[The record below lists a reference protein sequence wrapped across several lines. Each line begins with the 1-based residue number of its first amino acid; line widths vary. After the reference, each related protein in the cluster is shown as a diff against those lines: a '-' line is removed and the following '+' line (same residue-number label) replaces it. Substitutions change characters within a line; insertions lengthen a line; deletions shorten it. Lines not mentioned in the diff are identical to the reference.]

1 MTSSKN
7 TKRAL
12 LASVL
17 SVALCCA
24 MLIGSTLAWFTD
36 SVVNS
41 GNVIQ
46 SGELKIQAFYYD
58 LEPGGSGFQIEGIN
72 NGNSFGFVEEMKKK
86 DLEIDGPVIEED
98 LWEPGIS
105 SAKMIEVKNIGNLAA
120 KVKIYFS
127 VFEDGLEKALWF
139 DLIPLSEKLE
149 PEKAFEKRPISELA
163 GDANGQEYYKIL
175 PNTSKKFLLVYGM
188 KEEAGNEF
196 QNKQFTANIHLL
208 ATQVPHEED
217 GFGDITYDD
226 RASVYVSTGEEF
238 VAALERASEQEYL
251 AILLKNDIDMAG
263 ITIPEALVM
272 RNVVIDGYGHTIS
285 NMTGNNLYCY
295 EGTDNGFRRI
305 TFENADVR
313 YGIFGYGPND
323 TSAATT
329 DKLWVNDV
337 HLKDCITYGGSFFS
351 HTGAD
356 AVVIKNSTVDA
367 QSVVNPF
374 ASGLTSGGF
383 IGNAQNY
390 RIENCTMSGT
400 VVGTLSQ
407 VGGFIGQGSWVADT
421 AIIRNSEFNGTI
433 RSYMEGASIYILAG
447 SVTDKVE
454 NVRYQDAKVWS
465 VDGEDSKLYKGI
477 NVSADDISAQ
487 QLETSISA
495 DDIQVDRNT
504 NSITVTTNRD
514 VASYQVSQSVYYNAY
529 HANDEVRQGNV
540 STPIKPS
547 VKISVADMAEGKLDD
562 RYRVLQV
569 TEERDTVN
577 RTQCA
582 TTDSTYAGEFHY
594 GTYYFDARRQA
605 DGEYKGQ
612 YNGLVIRNG
621 APMMIVQVIAY
632 DANGAYSGIA
642 TIEYTAD

>member
-72 NGNSFGFVEEMKKK
+72 NGNSFGFVEETEKK
-86 DLEIDGPVIEED
+86 DLEIDGPVIEEE

-263 ITIPEALVM
+263 ITIPEELVM

-285 NMTGNNLYCY
+285 NMTGTNCLLY

-323 TSAATT
+323 PSAATT

-337 HLKDCITYGGSFFS
+337 HLKNCITYGGSFFS

-356 AVVIKNSTVDA
+356 AVVIKNSTVDD

-374 ASGLTSGGF
+374 TSGLTSGGF

-433 RSYMEGASIYILAG
+433 RSYMKGAAIYPLAG
-447 SVTDKVE
+447 SIYEDNVE
-454 NVRYQDAKVWS
+454 NTRYQDAKVWS
-465 VDGEDSKLYKGI
+465 VDGEDSNLFKGI
-477 NVSADDISAQ
+477 RVPADDISAQ

-514 VASYQVSQSVYYNAY
+514 VASYQVSQSIYYNAY
-529 HANDEVRQGNV
+529 YADNEVRQGNV

-547 VKISVADMAEGKLDD
+547 VKVSAADMAGDKLDD
-562 RYRVLQV
+562 QYIVLQV
-569 TEERDTVN
+569 TEEGDTVN

-582 TTDSTYAGEFHY
+582 TTDATYAGEFHD

-605 DGEYKGQ
+605 DGT
-612 YNGLVIRNG
+612 YNGLVIKDD
-621 APMMIVQVIAY
+621 APRMIVQVIAY

-642 TIEYTAD
+642 TIEYKAD